1 MPADFVHLHVHSEYS
16 LVDSTIRI
24 DQLVAACAAAGM
36 PAVALTDQ
44 VNLFALV
51 RFYAAAEKAGI
62 KPIAGSDVWVAD
74 PADRG
79 KPHRLT
85 LLCQDLEGYR
95 NLSRLVS
102 RAWAD
107 GRHGDF
113 ALIEAEWL
121 IEANRGLIILAGRDS
136 EPGRMLLSGREDAA
150 RECVRE
156 WQRHFRDRLYL
167 ELVRTQRA
175 DEDRFVAAAVALAVE
190 LDVPAVAS
198 NDVRF
203 LEKEDFEA
211 HEARVCIHDG
221 RVLADP
227 KRARA
232 YSAEQYLKSPQQM
245 IDLFADLPQAIEN
258 TVELARRCN
267 LELSFGTYFLPDF
280 PIPPGHTL
288 DSWIRTQS
296 REGLAVRLD
305 RQSAADGFSRE
316 DYERRLETEVDVI
329 VEMGFP
335 GYFLIVADFIN
346 WAKNHDIPV
355 GPGRGSGAG
364 SVVAWALGIT
374 DIDPLRYGLL
384 FERFLNPERVSMP
397 DFDIDFCMDKRD
409 RVIEYVADK
418 YGRDHVSQ
426 IITFGT
432 MAAKAVL
439 RDSGRVLG
447 MPYGQVDRIAKLIP
461 MRPLDLSLED
471 ALGRSEKSRKEPDRV
486 VAEFKGL
493 YETDDAVRDLVDL
506 ALKLEDLVRNA
517 GKHAGGVVIAPG
529 PLTDY
534 APLYSEAGGGGV
546 VTQFDKDDVEKV
558 GLVKFDFLGLRTLTI
573 IDWAVKAINA
583 RRAKTGEAALDIS
596 QLPLDDEAVYTLF
609 KRAQTIAVFQFE
621 SRGMQGMLKDAK
633 PDRFEDL
640 IALGAL
646 YRPGPM
652 DLIPSYCKRKHG
664 TEAIEYPDQRV
675 EPVLRETY
683 GIMVY
688 QEQVM
693 QMAQIVGGYS
703 LGGADLLRRAMGKK
717 KVEEMAR
724 HRAIFREG
732 AAKNGVDERMA
743 DAVFDTMEKFAG
755 YGFNKSH
762 AAAYALV
769 SYQTAWL
776 KTHYPAEFMAA
787 VLSADM
793 DNTDKVVNLLGEAR
807 ALGLEVLP
815 PDINAS
821 GYKFHALD
829 EARTGVASKTIRYGL
844 GALKGVGEGAIENVV
859 LARER
864 GPFRDLGDFCVR
876 VDAQKINKR
885 TLEALIL
892 SGSMDALAVNRASL
906 MAQLPEA
913 MRAADQL
920 ARNAQAGQND
930 MFGAASPAAVA
941 LELVEVEDWPAE
953 RRLAG
958 ERDTLG
964 HYLSGHP
971 TDAWRELL
979 GRVATCPIGEVGK
992 LYKPQEGRS
1001 RYGGG
1006 QQAFILAG
1014 SVLGL
1019 RKQGESRAFV
1029 QVEDYSG
1036 RFEAVLYREAWT
1048 EYAPL
1053 LTRDAILV
1061 FEGTL
1066 SIDDFSGNYQLRTQR
1081 VGTIESA
1088 CERQARVLR
1097 VRVNGIGGDFAT
1109 RLYAALESCR
1119 GGSTTVR
1126 IAFSNRSGRGEIELG
1141 PEWRVRASPALARTI
1156 GALDGVLE
1164 AEFVY
1169 GQ

>member
-1 MPADFVHLHVHSEYS
+1 
-16 LVDSTIRI
+16 
-24 DQLVAACAAAGM
+24 
-36 PAVALTDQ
+36 
-44 VNLFALV
+44 
-51 RFYAAAEKAGI
+51 
-62 KPIAGSDVWVAD
+62 
-74 PADRG
+74 
-79 KPHRLT
+79 
-85 LLCQDLEGYR
+85 
-95 NLSRLVS
+95 
-102 RAWAD
+102 
-107 GRHGDF
+107 
-113 ALIEAEWL
+113 
-121 IEANRGLIILAGRDS
+121 
-136 EPGRMLLSGREDAA
+136 
-150 RECVRE
+150 
-156 WQRHFRDRLYL
+156 
-167 ELVRTQRA
+167 
-175 DEDRFVAAAVALAVE
+175 
-190 LDVPAVAS
+190 
-198 NDVRF
+198 
-203 LEKEDFEA
+203 
-211 HEARVCIHDG
+211 
-221 RVLADP
+221 
-227 KRARA
+227 
-232 YSAEQYLKSPQQM
+232 
-245 IDLFADLPQAIEN
+245 
-258 TVELARRCN
+258 
-267 LELSFGTYFLPDF
+267 
-280 PIPPGHTL
+280 
-288 DSWIRTQS
+288 
-296 REGLAVRLD
+296 
-305 RQSAADGFSRE
+305 
-316 DYERRLETEVDVI
+316 
-329 VEMGFP
+329 MGFP

-346 WAKNHDIPV
+346 WAKHHDIPV

-409 RVIEYVADK
+409 RVIEYVAAK

-461 MRPLDLSLED
+461 MRPLDLSLGD

-486 VAEFKGL
+486 VAEFREL
-493 YETDDAVRDLVDL
+493 YETDDAVHDLVDL
-506 ALKLEDLVRNA
+506 ALKLEDLTRNA

-534 APLYSEAGGGGV
+534 APLYSEAGGDGV

-573 IDWAVKAINA
+573 IDWAVKAINE
-583 RRAKTGEAALDIS
+583 RRAKTGEVALDIS

-664 TEAIEYPDQRV
+664 SEAIEYPDQRV

-807 ALGLEVLP
+807 ALGL
-815 PDINAS
+815 D
-821 GYKFHALD
+821 G
-829 EARTGVASKTIRYGL
+829 
-844 GALKGVGEGAIENVV
+844 
-859 LARER
+859 
-864 GPFRDLGDFCVR
+864 
-876 VDAQKINKR
+876 
-885 TLEALIL
+885 
-892 SGSMDALAVNRASL
+892 
-906 MAQLPEA
+906 
-913 MRAADQL
+913 
-920 ARNAQAGQND
+920 
-930 MFGAASPAAVA
+930 PAA
-941 LELVEVEDWPAE
+941 
-953 RRLAG
+953 R
-958 ERDTLG
+958 
-964 HYLSGHP
+964 H
-971 TDAWRELL
+971 
-979 GRVATCPIGEVGK
+979 
-992 LYKPQEGRS
+992 Q
-1001 RYGGG
+1001 
-1006 QQAFILAG
+1006 
-1014 SVLGL
+1014 
-1019 RKQGESRAFV
+1019 
-1029 QVEDYSG
+1029 
-1036 RFEAVLYREAWT
+1036 
-1048 EYAPL
+1048 
-1053 LTRDAILV
+1053 
-1061 FEGTL
+1061 
-1066 SIDDFSGNYQLRTQR
+1066 QLRAQVPR
-1081 VGTIESA
+1081 P
-1088 CERQARVLR
+1088 
-1097 VRVNGIGGDFAT
+1097 
-1109 RLYAALESCR
+1109 
-1119 GGSTTVR
+1119 
-1126 IAFSNRSGRGEIELG
+1126 RSGRPGDRIEDDPLRPRRDQG
-1141 PEWRVRASPALARTI
+1141 RRRRRDRECRA
-1156 GALDGVLE
+1156 GA
-1164 AEFVY
+1164 
-1169 GQ
+1169 